1 MRRILKWLAMAQVL
15 SLAPTREDLE
25 SDDEISDAV
34 IGSSRNLIEE
44 DLQQDPLETT
54 NAALVRRRIS
64 SSLMLLVG
72 EGRQKTIK
80 VCDAL
85 QIHLSECHLIPAHTF
100 KIYIWCKMW
109 VGSCLILDTLEHMT
123 HPKISTVFE
132 KNQESGVAYKVGQM
146 LNRYKD
152 TSWRRREQRRGSRNR
167 CLWVWGVGCGVW
179 GVGCGVWGWVMCDG
193 WQRLTARFNWIRI
206 ARLSLHF
213 EFLWCWP
220 GMDAVLSLH
229 EPLYISW
236 FQDFLRDL
244 IFDSNLLVDSR
255 RQLESDLICART

>member
-1 MRRILKWLAMAQVL
+1 
-15 SLAPTREDLE
+15 
-25 SDDEISDAV
+25 
-34 IGSSRNLIEE
+34 
-44 DLQQDPLETT
+44 
-54 NAALVRRRIS
+54 
-64 SSLMLLVG
+64 
-72 EGRQKTIK
+72 
-80 VCDAL
+80 
-85 QIHLSECHLIPAHTF
+85 
-100 KIYIWCKMW
+100 
-109 VGSCLILDTLEHMT
+109 MT

-213 EFLWCWP
+213 EFL
-220 GMDAVLSLH
+220 
-229 EPLYISW
+229 
-236 FQDFLRDL
+236 
-244 IFDSNLLVDSR
+244 
-255 RQLESDLICART
+255 